1 MGYYIA
7 KREAAGKPVPAEEE
21 KMGRLEGKT
30 ALVTGGS
37 EGIGR
42 ATALL
47 FSGEGAKVGIMSR
60 TAGKL
65 DEVVSENPG
74 PGEIRAYP
82 GDVSNEDDV
91 KRAVSDFYGDF
102 GRIDVLFN
110 NAGILEGGTVVTTP
124 DDVWD
129 RTIDINVKGVF
140 LMSKHVVPLMAKHG
154 GGAII
159 NNSSVLGMVGME
171 GCVAYN
177 ASKGAVRQITRSM
190 ALDHAKDNIRTNS
203 VCPGYIK
210 TKMDPEFMGN
220 PPDAEVQLDKIAA
233 DMIPLVRRAEPEEV
247 AHSVLY
253 LASEEAR
260 YVTGSD
266 LVIDG
271 GWTTL

>member
-1 MGYYIA
+1 M
-7 KREAAGKPVPAEEE
+7 
-21 KMGRLEGKT
+21 RLDGKT
-30 ALVTGGS
+30 ALITGGG

-47 FSGEGAKVGIMSR
+47 FCEEGARVGIMGR
-60 TAGKL
+60 TKSKL
-65 DEVVSENPG
+65 DAVVSEAEG
-74 PGEIRAYP
+74 PGEIFALQ
-82 GDVSNEDDV
+82 GDVSVEEDV
-91 KRAVSDFYGDF
+91 KRVVEDFYGRY
-102 GRIDVLFN
+102 GRIDILFN

-124 DDVWD
+124 LDVWD

-140 LMSKHVVPLMAKHG
+140 LVSKYVVPLMAKHG
-154 GGAII
+154 GGSVI
-159 NNSSVLGMVGME
+159 NNSSVLGIVGME
-171 GCVAYN
+171 NCVAYN

-190 ALDHAKDNIRTNS
+190 ALDHAKDNIRVNS

-220 PPDAEVQLDKIAA
+220 PPDAEEQLDKIAA
-233 DMIPLVRRAEPEEV
+233 DMIPLVRRAEAVEV
-247 AHSVLY
+247 GHAVLY
-253 LASEEAR
+253 LACDDSR